1 MIKSKA
7 LDVCN
12 TCYIF
17 FDYYKSLKKE
27 PYEKSDDLID
37 DYDYDYDDDYDY
49 DYDYDYDDDY
59 YYDTDDDENDTV
71 DRDGN
76 NPDVITD
83 V

>member
-7 LDVCN
+7 LDFCDA
-12 TCYIF
+12 CYIF
-17 FDYYKSLKKE
+17 RNYYKSLKKE

-49 DYDYDYDDDY
+49 DYDYD
-59 YYDTDDDENDTV
+59 TDDDENDTV